1 MTQCS
6 GLSVGQRAVGTR
18 ERYTAWLLGVALI
31 AAGCS
36 SDADPGPST
45 STTSVTSAPST
56 TAVIETEGTSYLDP
70 DASIEE
76 RVDDLIAR
84 MTLDEKMAQMSLV
97 QKSAIAEK
105 DLTELGIGALLS
117 GGGEAPDDNTPEGWA
132 AMVRGFQDRALDSR
146 LGIPVLYGIDAV
158 HGHNNVPG
166 AVIFPHNVG
175 LGAANDPVLMEE
187 IGRITA
193 LEMVATGIYWN
204 YAPAVSVPQ
213 DIRWGRTYEGYS
225 ENTERVT
232 ALATPYIRG
241 LQGGDLSNSTSVLA
255 TPKHFAGDGGTVWGT
270 STTASYWID
279 QGVTEADEA
288 TLRAIHLPPYPA
300 AIDEGALSIMA
311 SYSSWGGEKMH
322 AQKYLL
328 TDVLKG
334 ELGFEGFVVS
344 DWGAIDQ
351 ISNDYYESVVR
362 SVNAGI
368 DMNMIPGNYP
378 LFMSELATAV
388 ENGDVSEDRIDD
400 AVRRI
405 LRAKFALGLFEH
417 PYGDDSLLRAVG
429 SEEHREVARRAVAQS
444 QVLLK
449 NDDGLLPLS
458 IDVPALVVGG
468 QHADDIG
475 LQMGGWSIE
484 WQGGVGDITEGM
496 SILDGIRSTVSADTA
511 VVYDRT
517 GQFEGAGFV
526 EGTVCLA
533 VVGEQP
539 YAEGVG
545 DRGRLTLST
554 SDQDL
559 VDRMSAECG
568 ELVVVIVSGRPM
580 IITEVV
586 DRVDAL
592 VAAWLPG
599 SEGQGVADVLFGV
612 EPFTGTLS
620 YTWPRSMDQVPIGQD
635 GVGEPL
641 FPYGFGI
648 TTG

>member
-1 MTQCS
+1 MIEIS
-6 GLSVGQRAVGTR
+6 ADQRAVGPGAR
-18 ERYTAWLLGVALI
+18 LAIGLFVGSFILVAC
-31 AAGCS
+31 AS
-36 SDADPGPST
+36 SED
-45 STTSVTSAPST
+45 SASEPST
-56 TAVIETEGTSYLDP
+56 TASTTDPVTSSILNEEERAPYLDP
-70 DASIEE
+70 EISIEE
-76 RVDDLIAR
+76 RVEDLIGR
-84 MTLDEKMAQMSLV
+84 MTLSEKAAQMSLV

-132 AMVRGFQDRALDSR
+132 AMVRGFQDRALESR
-146 LGIPVLYGIDAV
+146 LGIPVMYGIDAV

-166 AVIFPHNVG
+166 AVIFPHNIG
-175 LGAANDPVLMEE
+175 LGAANDPELMKE
-187 IGRITA
+187 IGRVTA

-241 LQGGDLSNSTSVLA
+241 LQGGDLSEPTSVLA
-255 TPKHFAGDGGTVWGT
+255 TPKHFVGDGGTVWGT
-270 STTASYWID
+270 SRTASYWID

-300 AIDEGALSIMA
+300 AIHEGALSIMA

-322 AQKYLL
+322 AQEYLL

-351 ISNDYYESVVR
+351 ISDDYYESVVR

-378 LFMSELATAV
+378 LFMSELIAAV
-388 ENGDVSEDRIDD
+388 ENGDVSEERIDD

-405 LRAKFALGLFEH
+405 LRAKFALGLFEN
-417 PYGDDSLLRAVG
+417 PYGDDSLLSVVG
-429 SEEHREVARRAVAQS
+429 SDEHREVARRAVAKS

-458 IDVPALVVGG
+458 IDLPALVVGG
-468 QHADDIG
+468 QHADDVG
-475 LQMGGWSIE
+475 LQSGGWSIE
-484 WQGGVGDITEGM
+484 WQGGVGDITEGT
-496 SILDGIRSTVSADTA
+496 SILDGIRSTVSADTP
-511 VVYDRT
+511 VVYDRA
-517 GQFEGAGFV
+517 GQFEGADFI

-545 DRGRLTLST
+545 DRGRLTLSN

-568 ELVVVIVSGRPM
+568 DLVVIIVSGRPLIVTDLIDGM
-580 IITEVV
+580 
-586 DRVDAL
+586 DAL

-599 SEGQGVADVLFGV
+599 TEGQGVADVLFGL
-612 EPFTGTLS
+612 EPFTGTLP
-620 YTWPRSMDQVPIGQD
+620 YTWPPSLDQLGQS

-641 FPYGFGI
+641 FPYGFGLEA
-648 TTG
+648 G

>member
-6 GLSVGQRAVGTR
+6 GLSAGQRAVGTR
-18 ERYTAWLLGVALI
+18 DRYTAWLLGVALI

-36 SDADPGPST
+36 SDTDPGPST
-45 STTSVTSAPST
+45 STTAVTSAPST
-56 TAVIETEGTSYLDP
+56 TAVIVTKEAVYLDP

-76 RVDDLIAR
+76 RVDDLIGR
-84 MTLDEKMAQMSLV
+84 MTLSEKIAQMALV

-117 GGGEAPDDNTPEGWA
+117 GGGEAPEDNTPEGWA
-132 AMVRGFQDRALDSR
+132 AMVRGFQDRALESR

-166 AVIFPHNVG
+166 AVIFPHNIG
-175 LGAANDPVLMEE
+175 LGAADDPALMEE

-241 LQGGDLSNSTSVLA
+241 LQGGDLTEPTSVLA
-255 TPKHFAGDGGTVWGT
+255 TPKHFVGDGGTVWGT
-270 STTASYWID
+270 SRTASYWID

-288 TLRAIHLPPYPA
+288 TLRAIHLPPYPS

-322 AQKYLL
+322 AQEHLL
-328 TDVLKG
+328 TDVLKS
-334 ELGFEGFVVS
+334 EFGFEGFVVS

-351 ISNDYYESVVR
+351 ISDDYYESVVR

-378 LFMSELATAV
+378 LFISELTAAV
-388 ENGDVSEDRIDD
+388 EAGEVTEERIDD

-405 LRAKFALGLFEH
+405 LRAKLTLGLFEN
-417 PYGDDSLLRAVG
+417 PYGDDALLADVG
-429 SEEHREVARRAVAQS
+429 SDEHRAVAREAVARS

-449 NDDGLLPLS
+449 NENDLLPL
-458 IDVPALVVGG
+458 DPEMPELYVAG

-475 LQMGGWSIE
+475 LQSGGWSIE
-484 WQGGVGDITEGM
+484 WQGGVGDITEGT
-496 SILDGIRSTVSADTA
+496 SILEGIRATVSRETS
-511 VVYDRT
+511 VVYDRA
-517 GQFEGAGFV
+517 GEFEGADFI

-545 DRGRLTLST
+545 
-554 SDQDL
+554 
-559 VDRMSAECG
+559 
-568 ELVVVIVSGRPM
+568 
-580 IITEVV
+580 
-586 DRVDAL
+586 
-592 VAAWLPG
+592 
-599 SEGQGVADVLFGV
+599 
-612 EPFTGTLS
+612 TGG
-620 YTWPRSMDQVPIGQD
+620 D
-635 GVGEPL
+635 
-641 FPYGFGI
+641 
-648 TTG
+648 